1 MPIFQ
6 RHVFRLP
13 VIAPTAVTS
22 PPGVIS
28 PDGLLAAVVRDGPGH
43 RSLVHLIKLV
53 TGADRALPASASESG
68 APGDGASA
76 LAWSPGTRWLFT
88 VTANGAV
95 IAITATG
102 QSRSCGVVLPS
113 VTPLAI
119 RAGPG
124 GPTGH
129 RQMARRPGDGRLPL
143 PCGEPLASW
152 KATQID
158 HSARCWSTTLVSSGP
173 STAGGHR
180 SRRLVAST
188 GGQSARA
195 SVLPGGLAG
204 HARPGPWTD
213 SQRLRRSRF
222 RGDPDGLGLRGE
234 HDRAGPAQREPR
246 RRDAQARCG
255 GLRHQSWPGPHQ
267 LCRRRCCPAAYPA
280 SSSGSATPSRNEQDV
295 SADVAA
301 TVVVYLASGAADVL
315 SGRIIDVSADV
326 ARVVAR
332 AADINERDLYV
343 LRARDDGQR
352 HGLSASSDAEREARG
367 DGGGQADR
375 CRPAHAVAG

>member
-6 RHVFRLP
+6 RHVFRSP

-95 IAITATG
+95 VAITATG

-129 RQMARRPGDGRLPL
+129 RQSARRPGDGRLPL
-143 PCGEPLASW
+143 S
-152 KATQID
+152 
-158 HSARCWSTTLVSSGP
+158 HSR
-173 STAGGHR
+173 AGR
-180 SRRLVAST
+180 RRRLTTRAHAA
-188 GGQSARA
+188 GQQRWSVRARRQLA
-195 SVLPGGLAG
+195 ATDPDDWWRVLEVNLRGPLYCRAVLPGML
-204 HARPGPWTD
+204 
-213 SQRLRRSRF
+213 
-222 RGDPDGLGLRGE
+222 
-234 HDRAGPAQREPR
+234 
-246 RRDAQARCG
+246 
-255 GLRHQSWPGPHQ
+255 
-267 LCRRRCCPAAYPA
+267 
-280 SSSGSATPSRNEQDV
+280 
-295 SADVAA
+295 
-301 TVVVYLASGAADVL
+301 
-315 SGRIIDVSADV
+315 
-326 ARVVAR
+326 AR
-332 AADINERDLYV
+332 AM
-343 LRARDDGQR
+343 DG
-352 HGLSASSDAEREARG
+352 
-367 DGGGQADR
+367 
-375 CRPAHAVAG
+375 